1 MAANDI
7 ANNNIG
13 VAYTGTYASGI
24 LLEPMFTSDDIMR
37 NYTVYP
43 NVKYKQNILMAEKL
57 TDITALNSGCGDNTC
72 TGSYTNDFDITQKVL
87 EVQNVSVKE
96 KQCWDEFKEE
106 VIRES
111 YKNGIGMPDLNG
123 TELARVIMQRTQ
135 QGIQHDSVR
144 NMWAGNLSL
153 NAAASTCSF
162 GSMGDGLWVSMS
174 ADGAFP
180 TACLPELPA
189 TTTAAANLIA
199 VGASITG
206 TDAEALLTEVFDTA
220 PAELAQTPAN
230 LKKMFVTPN
239 IYNAW
244 YGQLVTV
251 GQAGAV
257 DYSHSE
263 AQTGVNYPRVHFRGI
278 EIVPMYEWDTS
289 FTALAGANH
298 PALFT
303 GLTDVKDFT
312 QGCIYAAKSNLI
324 IGTDVSSPDT
334 QLKMFYDEVG
344 DDMHIRAYFTMGFQY
359 GWNSLVHGGMLS
371 VGV

>member
-24 LLEPMFTSDDIMR
+24 LLEPMFTSDDVMR
-37 NYTVYP
+37 NYSVYP

-57 TDITALNSGCGDNTC
+57 TDITALNEGCGDNTC
-72 TGSYTNDFDITQKVL
+72 TGAHTSDFDITAKVL

-96 KQCWDEFKEE
+96 KQCWEEFKEE

-135 QGIQHDSVR
+135 QAIQHDTVR
-144 NMWAGNLSL
+144 NMWAGVLTL

-162 GSMGDGLWVSMS
+162 GSMGDGLWTSLS

-180 TACLPELPA
+180 SACLPEVTA
-189 TTTAAANLIA
+189 VTTVAANLIA
-199 VGASITG
+199 VGAAIAG
-206 TDAEALLTEVFDTA
+206 DDAELLLTTVFDGA

-244 YGQLVTV
+244 YGQLTTV
-251 GQAGAV
+251 ATTGAV
-257 DYSHSE
+257 DYGHSE
-263 AQTGVNYPRVHFRGI
+263 AQTGVNYPRVHFRGV

-324 IGTDVSSPDT
+324 IGTDVSSPDN

-344 DDMHIRAYFTMGFQY
+344 DNMHIRAYFTMGFQY
-359 GWNSLVHGGMLS
+359 GWDSLVHGGMLA
-371 VGV
+371 VGA

>member
-7 ANNNIG
+7 ANNMLG
-13 VAYTGTYASGI
+13 GLYVGTYASQI

-37 NYTVYP
+37 NYSIYP

-57 TDITALNSGCGDNTC
+57 TDITALNDACGDNTC
-72 TGSYTNDFDITQKVL
+72 TGAYTSDFDITQKVL

-135 QGIQHDSVR
+135 QAIQHDTVR
-144 NMWAGNLSL
+144 NMWAGQLVL
-153 NAAASTCSF
+153 NAAAGTCSF
-162 GSMGDGLWVSMS
+162 GSMGDGLWTSIS
-174 ADGAFP
+174 AGGAFAG
-180 TACLPELPA
+180 TCLPEITAL
-189 TTTAAANLIA
+189 TTAAGNLIA
-199 VGASITG
+199 VGATIDG
-206 TDAEALLTEVFDTA
+206 ADAELLLTEVFDGA

-244 YGQLVTV
+244 YGQLTQVAV
-251 GQAGAV
+251 AGSV
-257 DYSHSE
+257 DYGHSE
-263 AQTGVNYPRVHFRGI
+263 AQTGVNYPRLHFRGV

-289 FTALAGANH
+289 FTALAGGNF

-303 GLTDVKDFT
+303 AAVAGIDAT

-344 DDMHIRAYFTMGFQY
+344 DNMHIRAYFTMGFQY
-359 GWNSLVHGGMLS
+359 GWNSLVTGGML
-371 VGV
+371 V